1 MSVSEAIARAGEAG
15 VRPAP
20 VEITVGEAAARL
32 QQPLPKPDT
41 GEFGYLHAGRG
52 EPVACSWIELTDACR
67 SGQAL
72 VVWTPDTAQM
82 VAPQQVPQLAT
93 ALLQFDLADARSRR
107 LATLVL
113 LALVGV
119 IALNFPHGWLV
130 AAGAALIAWSANLR
144 VREAEARTADDL
156 VWRAPGE
163 ESPSAAVRTPS
174 PYTLAMGSALAAAA
188 VAQLAVLGREWVE
201 GMWIPDAE
209 DGGWLHLLGDPMLHS
224 ESLSMMLCAI
234 VLGGLGTSLEKE
246 APRAYL
252 PLSFVAGVLAAIGA
266 DALLPG
272 SVGLGPVG
280 GLMGMAGFYA
290 VLAARHAGPER
301 SSLDWLTSP
310 TTLVSGSAVVLAF
323 SFAVAPLSGAGLLA
337 GIALG
342 LVCIP
347 HPGELAE
354 GETLGSAGWT
364 EWLGLG
370 ALGMIWL
377 SALAAIASLVLG

>member
-1 MSVSEAIARAGEAG
+1 MSVSETLAG
-15 VRPAP
+15 VARVDGQP
-20 VEITVGEAAARL
+20 VALEITVGEAAAHR
-32 QQPLPKPDT
+32 QQPLPKPAAGD
-41 GEFGYLHAGRG
+41 FGYLHAERG

-72 VVWTPDTAQM
+72 LVWTPDTAQM

-93 ALLQFDLADARSRR
+93 ALLLADVETARSRR

-113 LALVGV
+113 LIVVGA
-119 IALNFPHGWLV
+119 IALYFPNGWLF

-156 VWRAPGE
+156 VWRVPGE
-163 ESPSAAVRTPS
+163 ESSSPGVRTPS
-174 PYTLAMGSALAAAA
+174 PYTLSMGVALAAAA
-188 VAQLAVLGREWVE
+188 VAQFAVLGREWVE
-201 GMWIPDAE
+201 GMWMPDPP
-209 DGGWLHLLGDPMLHS
+209 GGDWLRLLGDPMLHS
-224 ESLSMMLCAI
+224 EPLATMLSAV

-252 PLSFVAGVLAAIGA
+252 PLSFVAGVLASMGA
-266 DALLPG
+266 EALLPG
-272 SVGLGPVG
+272 SVGLGPLG

-310 TTLVSGSAVVLAF
+310 ATLVSGSAVVLAF
-323 SFAVAPLSGAGLLA
+323 SFALAPLSGAGLLA
-337 GIALG
+337 GLALG
-342 LVCIP
+342 LLCIP
-347 HPGELAE
+347 RPGELADADA
-354 GETLGSAGWT
+354 LASQGWM

-370 ALGMIWL
+370 ALGLIWL
-377 SALAAIASLVLG
+377 SALAAIASLVIG